1 MTTQEIDPLAPEK
14 IEDAVPRD
22 RWGRPVIKQADGST
36 EAYTRCTTFVKALE
50 GDASALA
57 LWKMRMTA
65 LGLNARP
72 DLLMSVATAGDGHT
86 PESKK
91 QLNRI
96 VEDAAEAAAASS
108 AANIG
113 TALHKFTERLDRGE
127 PLGNVPAAFQAD
139 INAYQRVTQLLEAV
153 QTEQFGVHDE
163 LKVAGT
169 WDRLNRF
176 QGGLYIGDVKTGR
189 VDDLSIGKIV
199 MQLSI
204 YSRCKLYD
212 PATGERREQAEPVST
227 DRAIIIELPAG
238 TGTARLWWID
248 IAAGWQAVQLAARAR
263 KWQKWAKMATLAEP
277 FTMAE
282 LPTGMLEADPAGS
295 AAIFQGDAAP
305 PQQFPAHMAD
315 PAGQDP
321 APLAAALNGQPLPA
335 DDAGARALQ
344 QQQLASAAQGGIQP
358 PAVDAALLMAIRAS
372 ETPAALMNLWHA
384 TGNSWGAEHK
394 QAASIRRAELGG

>member
-14 IEDAVPRD
+14 TEDLVKRD
-22 RWGRPVIKQADGST
+22 RWGRPVILQPDGST
-36 EAYTRCTTFVKALE
+36 MAYTRCTTFVKALE

-65 LGLNARP
+65 VGLNARP
-72 DLLMSVATAGDGHT
+72 DLLMAVATAGDGHT
-86 PESKK
+86 PDSKK
-91 QLNRI
+91 QLNQI
-96 VEDAAEAAAASS
+96 VEAASEAAAASS

-127 PLGNVPAAFQAD
+127 PLGNVPAAFIPD
-139 INAYQRVTQLLEAV
+139 IDAYKRITGQLEAV

-163 LKVAGT
+163 LRVAGT

-176 QGGLYIGDVKTGR
+176 QGQCYIGDVKTGR

-199 MQLSI
+199 MQLAI

-212 PATGERREQAEPVST
+212 PATGQRREQAEPVSK

-238 TGTARLWWID
+238 TGTAKLWWID
-248 IAAGWQAVQLAARAR
+248 IEAGWQAVQLAARAR
-263 KWQKWAKMATLAEP
+263 KWQGWAKMKNLAEP

-282 LPTGMLEADPAGS
+282 LPVADVT
-295 AAIFQGDAAP
+295 P
-305 PQQFPAHMAD
+305 PQQLAPQFIEPQ
-315 PAGQDP
+315 PGQNP
-321 APLAAALNGQPLPA
+321 GPLAAALNGAPLPA

-344 QQQLASAAQGGIQP
+344 QQQLASVTQGGIQP

-372 ETPAALMNLWHA
+372 ETPAALMNLWQA
-384 TGNSWGAEHK
+384 TGGTWGDEHK
-394 QAASIRRAELGG
+394 AAASRRRAELGG

>member
-1 MTTQEIDPLAPEK
+1 MTTQETDPLAPEK
-14 IEDAVPRD
+14 TEDAVPRD
-22 RWGRPVIKQADGST
+22 RWGRPVIKQPDGST

-72 DLLMSVATAGDGHT
+72 DLMMAVATAGDGKT
-86 PESKK
+86 PESKTA
-91 QLNRI
+91 LNKL
-96 VEDAAEAAAASS
+96 VEAATEAAAASS
-108 AANIG
+108 AATIG

-127 PLGNVPAAFQAD
+127 PLGQLPAAFTRD
-139 INAYQRVTQLLEAV
+139 IDAYQRITGQLEAV
-153 QTEQFGVHDE
+153 QTEQFGVHDG

-176 QGGLYIGDVKTGR
+176 QGQLYIGDVKTGR
-189 VDDLSIGKIV
+189 VDDLSIGKIA
-199 MQLSI
+199 MQLAI

-212 PATGERREQAEPVST
+212 PATGARHEQAEPVSE

-238 TGTARLWWID
+238 TGTARLWWVD

-263 KWQKWAKMATLAEP
+263 KWQGWAKMKNLAEP

-282 LPTGMLEADPAGS
+282 LPVADV
-295 AAIFQGDAAP
+295 AP
-305 PQQFPAHMAD
+305 PQQLAPQFIEP
-315 PAGQDP
+315 GQGQNP
-321 APLAAALNGQPLPA
+321 APLAAAMAGAPLPA

-344 QQQLASAAQGGIQP
+344 QQQLASAQRGGIQP
-358 PAVDAALLMAIRAS
+358 PAVDAALLMAINAS
-372 ETPAALMNLWHA
+372 ETPDALLNLWQA
-384 TGNSWGAEHK
+384 TGASWGDEHK
-394 QAASIRRAELGG
+394 AAASRRRQELGG